1 MRPESPVSPM
11 TGCVGLLKKE
21 TLRFWRVAF
30 QTIGA
35 PVLTTLLFLMVFSH
49 ILAERVRVFPDVSY
63 VEFLA
68 PGLVMMSVL
77 QNAFSN
83 SSSSLIQSKVSGN
96 LALILMPPIST
107 RAFFLAYVGA
117 SMIRGLTVGAGV
129 MVAALLFA
137 PSRPPVE
144 PWWIFAFAI
153 LGGCMMG
160 SLGVVA
166 GLWAEKFDQT
176 AMFQNFVI
184 MPLTFLSGVFYSI
197 NSLPEFWGT
206 LSRFNPFFYM
216 IDGFRRGFFGASD
229 VSPLLSLTVTVFVA
243 AATAALAAR
252 LIHTGYKI
260 RS

>member
-1 MRPESPVSPM
+1 M

-144 PWWIFAFAI
+144 PWWIFAFAV

-229 VSPLLSLTVTVFVA
+229 VSPLLSLTVTVAVA